1 VLYSVDLNLGRQNV
15 HIPQHNNDQ
24 CELTQV
30 KTMIMTLKSKADQKT
45 IFPAHAL
52 IYVIPG
58 WLPKVYIHNLRERNS
73 LVKEKNGISES
84 LTTGL
89 LKKRTHKVK

>member
-1 VLYSVDLNLGRQNV
+1 
-15 HIPQHNNDQ
+15 
-24 CELTQV
+24 LTQV

-89 LKKRTHKVK
+89 LKKCTHKVK